1 MVGSGVVGGG
11 KLRARPKERG
21 EGKNKSKQAKQNNA
35 LFFFFF
41 FLFCV
46 DGPSNSSMCRAIH
59 QVVSKTA
66 IRRSGGLFT
75 EDAANSDD
83 LANQKGAR

>member
-1 MVGSGVVGGG
+1 MGSCEQDRKKEGRG
-11 KLRARPKERG
+11 KTKA
-21 EGKNKSKQAKQNNA
+21 SKQSKTTPF
-35 LFFFFF
+35 FFFFF